1 VTGLVGPLALVLAL
15 QSSPAAGP
23 PSPAPAE
30 RSFASPTV
38 EPLLRM
44 LGGVGLVCAA
54 LSGVAYWV
62 RRRRVSTNGTSTT
75 IQVMAARSL
84 GPRHRLAVVEV
95 GGRTLLLGVGS
106 EAINLLADL
115 TDPIAFGE
123 TLDGRLPTQ
132 PLERFDEIEVP
143 HA

>member
-1 VTGLVGPLALVLAL
+1 
-15 QSSPAAGP
+15 
-23 PSPAPAE
+23 
-30 RSFASPTV
+30 
-38 EPLLRM
+38 M

-54 LSGVAYWV
+54 LSGLAYWV
-62 RRRRVSTNGTSTT
+62 RRRRVTTGGTSTT

-115 TDPIAFGE
+115 TDPIAFSE
-123 TLDGRLPTQ
+123 TLHERMPVDPVEHYAE
-132 PLERFDEIEVP
+132 LEQAPRRAQRAEGERSSQVP